1 MNQELKS
8 ESSSFSFH
16 EIHSKA
22 VRIWHWFSSLAI
34 IGLLCT
40 VLIASTLLKPRNNVH
55 KIQDILEQKGVIVTP
70 DQAKVVA
77 KAIGHPIWVWHKYI
91 GISLALLLLF
101 RIIAEFFEPE
111 GQSLRHR
118 ISKGALYMR
127 KANSKDKSARHYL
140 YVKFFY
146 LLFYLMILTMVL
158 TGIGLIYADDFSFL
172 KNKEETIKDIHSF
185 VMYGVMGF
193 IVIHIAGLL
202 RAETGQNPGIASS
215 MINGGKKA

>member
-1 MNQELKS
+1 MNQELKP
-8 ESSSFSFH
+8 ESSTLSFQ
-16 EIHSKA
+16 ETHSRA
-22 VRIWHWFSSLAI
+22 VRIWHWCSSLAI
-34 IGLLCT
+34 IALLCT
-40 VLIASTLLKPRNNVH
+40 VLIASTLLKPRNNAH
-55 KIQDILEQKGVIVTP
+55 KIQGVLEEKGVIVSP
-70 DQAKVVA
+70 DQAKGVA

-91 GISLALLLLF
+91 GISLAVLLLF

-111 GQSLRHR
+111 GQSLRSR

-127 KANSKDKSARHYL
+127 KADPKDKSGRHYL

-146 LLFYLMILTMVL
+146 LLFYLMIFTMVL
-158 TGIGLIYADDFSFL
+158 TGICLIYADDYAFL

-185 VMYGVMGF
+185 VMYGIMGF

-202 RAETGQNPGIASS
+202 RAETGQNPGITSS